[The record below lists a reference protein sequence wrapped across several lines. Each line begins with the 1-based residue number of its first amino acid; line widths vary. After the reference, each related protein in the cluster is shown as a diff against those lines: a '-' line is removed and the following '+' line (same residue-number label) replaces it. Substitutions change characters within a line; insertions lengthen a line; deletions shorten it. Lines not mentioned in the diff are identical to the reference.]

1 MSGVTLPSNRPDQ
14 TVEESEDEGIKV
26 LVESCL
32 KNLKFDGYPVTNVHV
47 PSKSSIVKICQED
60 HKNDFIPQEE
70 TLIIQKIMTDSKM
83 DKKKAERKSPRYLQ
97 QTSDH
102 PQTC

>member
-26 LVESCL
+26 LV
-32 KNLKFDGYPVTNVHV
+32 TNIHV

-83 DKKKAERKSPRYLQ
+83 DKKKAERKSPRDLQ

>member
-1 MSGVTLPSNRPDQ
+1 MLFVYDAIFSIWGFFNKKMSGVTLPSNRPDQ

-26 LVESCL
+26 LV
-32 KNLKFDGYPVTNVHV
+32 TNIHV

-70 TLIIQKIMTDSKM
+70 TLII
-83 DKKKAERKSPRYLQ
+83 
-97 QTSDH
+97 
-102 PQTC
+102 

>member
-1 MSGVTLPSNRPDQ
+1 MTPSGIQSIFSLWGFFNKKMSGVTLPSNRPDQ

-70 TLIIQKIMTDSKM
+70 TLII
-83 DKKKAERKSPRYLQ
+83 
-97 QTSDH
+97 
-102 PQTC
+102 